1 MDGVLEDPNAE
12 DLNAGDLN
20 AGDLNEGA
28 ALCAGNGTRLIES
41 ILLG

>member
-1 MDGVLEDPNAE
+1 MDGVVEDPNAE
-12 DLNAGDLN
+12 DLN